1 VHERETTQQDDDLA
15 PPPTLSLGVLVARQ
29 AITDRLHDYC
39 RAMDQMDHELGYSV
53 WHPDG
58 QAHYDGIFEGTGRE
72 FVDWV
77 LASHARMDG
86 TFHQVTN
93 VRVDVAGERATS
105 EAYHLAC
112 NRVGPNDLV
121 MRGWYRDS
129 WSCRDGEWRI
139 DERRQSLA
147 MMQVIPVVEL
157 PRR

>member
-1 VHERETTQQDDDLA
+1 MDDVEA
-15 PPPTLSLGVLVARQ
+15 IEQAKALVARQ
-29 AITDRLHDYC
+29 AITDKLHAYC
-39 RAMDQMDHELGYSV
+39 QAMDRIDHDLGYSV

-58 QAHYDGIFEGTGRE
+58 LAHYDGVFDGTGRE

-77 LASHARMDG
+77 LDTHAKMDG

-93 VRVDVAGERATS
+93 VHIEITGETAAS

-112 NRVGPNDLV
+112 NRVGANDLV
-121 MRGWYRDS
+121 IRGWYRDT

-139 DERRQSLA
+139 DERRTTPA

-157 PRR
+157 PGA